1 MTHASRI
8 EWTERTWNPVTGCT
22 KISEGC
28 KHCYAERMSL
38 RLRSMGLGKYERGF
52 ELTVHPATL
61 TDPFKWKNPS
71 LVFVNSMSDL
81 FHKDVS
87 DRFILS
93 VFDTMNRTK
102 RHTYQ
107 ILTKRPERAVSLNR
121 KLDWTSNI
129 WLGTSVESERWLQR
143 VDVLRESR
151 ANIKFLS
158 LEPLLG
164 PLSSLSLE
172 GMDWVIVGGESGPKS
187 RPMHL
192 AWVRE
197 IRSNC
202 IENGVPFFFKQW
214 GGVNK
219 KRSGRLLDG
228 RTWDEL
234 PTRDVDAE

>member
-1 MTHASRI
+1 MADASRI

-28 KHCYAERMSL
+28 RHCYAERMSRRL
-38 RLRSMGLGKYERGF
+38 RLMGLRKYERGF
-52 ELTVHPATL
+52 ELTVHPATVS
-61 TDPFKWKNPS
+61 DPFKWKNPS

-87 DRFILS
+87 DSFISS

-107 ILTKRPERAVSLNR
+107 ILTKRPGRAVSLNH

-143 VDVLRESR
+143 VDVLRESL
-151 ANIKFLS
+151 ANVTFLS

-164 PLSSLSLE
+164 PLSSLSLA
-172 GMDWVIVGGESGPKS
+172 GIDWVIVGGESGPRA
-187 RPMHL
+187 RPISPD
-192 AWVRE
+192 WVRE
-197 IRSNC
+197 IRTNC

-234 PTRDVDAE
+234 PTRNVDAE

>member
-1 MTHASRI
+1 MTQASRI

-52 ELTVHPATL
+52 ELTVHPANL

-93 VFDTMNRTK
+93 AFDTMNRTK

-121 KLDWTSNI
+121 TLDWTSNI

-143 VDVLRESR
+143 VDLLRESR
-151 ANIKFLS
+151 AKIKFLS

-164 PLSSLSLE
+164 PLSSLSLD
-172 GMDWVIVGGESGPKS
+172 GMAWVIVGGESGPGA
-187 RPMHL
+187 RPL
-192 AWVRE
+192 NPDWVRE

-202 IENGVPFFFKQW
+202 IENSVPFFFKQW

-234 PTRDVDAE
+234 PTRNFDAE